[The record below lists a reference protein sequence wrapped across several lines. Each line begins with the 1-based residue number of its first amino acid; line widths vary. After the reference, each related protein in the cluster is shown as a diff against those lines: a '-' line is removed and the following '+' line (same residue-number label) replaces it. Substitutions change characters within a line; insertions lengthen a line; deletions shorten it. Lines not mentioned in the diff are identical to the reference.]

1 MLDLPVIAV
10 TSQVEG
16 CSIAHRTLPEQL
28 NYPLVG
34 SSSGLPRSPADRA
47 ERVGFK
53 GPAIVDVRDIG
64 KIAVVELIRR
74 EQATGPLPLHRT
86 NLVGPDTLTGSDVA
100 VIWLKVLGAPSA
112 MTVTPR
118 VRAESQKLHAALD
131 GLHALNE
138 RALSERWNDPREGA
152 SSV

>member
-1 MLDLPVIAV
+1 VPTMGYLHNGHLALVEASRAQREV
-10 TSQVEG
+10 TVV
-16 CSIAHRTLPEQL
+16 SIFVNPIQ
-28 NYPLVG
+28 
-34 SSSGLPRSPADRA
+34 
-47 ERVGFK
+47 F
-53 GPAIVDVRDIG
+53 GPNDIG
-64 KIAVVELIRR
+64 EIAALELIRR
-74 EQATGPLPLHRT
+74 EQATGPLPLDPI

-131 GLHALNE
+131 GLHALDE